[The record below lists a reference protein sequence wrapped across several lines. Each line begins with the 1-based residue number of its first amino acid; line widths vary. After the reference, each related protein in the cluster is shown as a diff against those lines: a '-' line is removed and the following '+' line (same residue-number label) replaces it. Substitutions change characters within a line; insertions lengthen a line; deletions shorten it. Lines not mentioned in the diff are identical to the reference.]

1 MITLMKPAERY
12 FELMKSLV
20 LEMDEFNLQQD
31 VPVLALVL
39 DKDLNVVSKGEN
51 KRLQLND
58 PVAHAEI
65 QALQQAGKIINNW
78 RLDDH
83 TLLSTLEPCQMC
95 AGAILQSRIKRVV
108 FGAHEPKSGSITSV
122 SSWFREDNP
131 QIEIVGGVLEKE
143 ISEIL
148 SKWFRGQRN
157 QKR

>member
-1 MITLMKPAERY
+1 MKPAERY
-12 FELMKSLV
+12 FELMNLLV
-20 LEMDEFNLQQD
+20 LEMNYLNIQQD

-39 DKDLNVVSKGEN
+39 DKDLNIVSKGEN

-65 QALQQAGKIINNW
+65 QALQQAGKIINSW

-122 SSWFREDNP
+122 SNWFRDENP
-131 QIEIVGGVLEKE
+131 QIEIIGGVLEKE
-143 ISEIL
+143 ISEKL
-148 SKWFRGQRN
+148 SKWFSNQRI

>member
-1 MITLMKPAERY
+1 MKPAERY
-12 FELMKSLV
+12 FELMNSLL
-20 LEMDEFNLQQD
+20 LEMNDFNLQQD

-39 DKDLNVVSKGEN
+39 DKDLNIVSKGEN

-65 QALQQAGKIINNW
+65 QALQQAGKVINSW

-108 FGAHEPKSGSITSV
+108 FGAPEPKSGSITSV
-122 SSWFREDNP
+122 SNWFRDENP
-131 QIEIVGGVLEKE
+131 QIEIIGGVLEKE
-143 ISEIL
+143 ISENL
-148 SKWFRGQRN
+148 SKWFSNQRV

>member
-1 MITLMKPAERY
+1 MKPAERY

-20 LEMDEFNLQQD
+20 LEMHEFNLEQD
-31 VPVLALVL
+31 VPVLAFVL

-65 QALQQAGKIINNW
+65 QALQQAGKKINNW

-148 SKWFRGQRN
+148 SKWFSGQRN

>member
-1 MITLMKPAERY
+1 
-12 FELMKSLV
+12 MKSLV
-20 LEMDEFNLQQD
+20 LEMDEFNLEQD

-131 QIEIVGGVLEKE
+131 QIESVGGVLEKE

-148 SKWFRGQRN
+148 SKWFSGQRN

>member
-1 MITLMKPAERY
+1 MKPVERY

-20 LEMDEFNLQQD
+20 LEMNEFNLQQD

-148 SKWFRGQRN
+148 SKWFSGQRN

>member
-1 MITLMKPAERY
+1 MKPAERY
-12 FELMKSLV
+12 FDLMKSLV
-20 LEMDEFNLQQD
+20 LEMNEFNLQQD

-78 RLDDH
+78 RLDDC

-148 SKWFRGQRN
+148 SKWFSGQRN

>member
-1 MITLMKPAERY
+1 MKPAERY
-12 FELMKSLV
+12 FELMNSLV
-20 LEMDEFNLQQD
+20 LEMTECNLQQD

-39 DKDLNVVSKGEN
+39 DNDLNVVAKGEN

-65 QALQQAGKIINNW
+65 QALQQAAKIINNW
-78 RLDDH
+78 RLDGC

-148 SKWFRGQRN
+148 SKWFSGQRN

>member
-1 MITLMKPAERY
+1 MKPAERY

-20 LEMDEFNLQQD
+20 LEMDEFNLEQD

>member
-1 MITLMKPAERY
+1 MKPAERY
-12 FELMKSLV
+12 FELMNSLI
-20 LEMDEFNLQQD
+20 LEMTEFNLQQD

-78 RLDDH
+78 RLDDY

-108 FGAHEPKSGSITSV
+108 FGAHEPKSGSITSM

-131 QIEIVGGVLEKE
+131 KIEIIGGVLEKE

-148 SKWFRGQRN
+148 SKWFSGQRN

>member
-1 MITLMKPAERY
+1 MKPAERY
-12 FELMKSLV
+12 FDLMKSLV
-20 LEMDEFNLQQD
+20 LEMNEFNLQQD

>member
-1 MITLMKPAERY
+1 MKPAERY

-20 LEMDEFNLQQD
+20 LEMDEFNLEQD

-65 QALQQAGKIINNW
+65 QALQQAGKKINNW
-78 RLDDH
+78 RLDDC

-148 SKWFRGQRN
+148 SKWFSGQRN

>member
-1 MITLMKPAERY
+1 MKPAERY
-12 FELMKSLV
+12 FELMNSLV
-20 LEMDEFNLQQD
+20 LEMNEFNLQQD

-65 QALQQAGKIINNW
+65 QALQQAGEIINNW

>member
-1 MITLMKPAERY
+1 MKPAERY

-20 LEMDEFNLQQD
+20 LEMNEFNLQQD

-78 RLDDH
+78 RLDDC

-122 SSWFREDNP
+122 SSWFREENP

-148 SKWFRGQRN
+148 SKWFSWQRN

>member
-1 MITLMKPAERY
+1 MKPVERY

-20 LEMDEFNLQQD
+20 LEMNEFNLQQD

-65 QALQQAGKIINNW
+65 QALQQAGKKINNW

-148 SKWFRGQRN
+148 SKWFSGQRN

>member
-1 MITLMKPAERY
+1 MKPAERY
-12 FELMKSLV
+12 FDLMKSLV

-65 QALQQAGKIINNW
+65 QALQQAGKVINSW

>member
-1 MITLMKPAERY
+1 MKPAERY

-20 LEMDEFNLQQD
+20 LEMNEFNLQQD

-148 SKWFRGQRN
+148 SKWFSGQRN

>member
-1 MITLMKPAERY
+1 MKPAERY

-20 LEMDEFNLQQD
+20 LEMDEFNLEQD

-148 SKWFRGQRN
+148 SKWFSGQRN

>member
-1 MITLMKPAERY
+1 MKPAERY
-12 FELMKSLV
+12 FELMNSLV
-20 LEMDEFNLQQD
+20 LEMNEFNLQQD

-39 DKDLNVVSKGEN
+39 DKDLNVVAKGEN

-65 QALQQAGKIINNW
+65 QALQQAGKVINSW

-122 SSWFREDNP
+122 SNWFREDNP
-131 QIEIVGGVLEKE
+131 QIEIIGGVLEKE

-148 SKWFRGQRN
+148 SKWFSEQRN